1 MENIVIKLYSK
12 GPHISQILTGF
23 CMVERNS
30 KTNKCR
36 VKLESSDGN
45 IQGEFVEV
53 LYKGKRIIYDVL
65 DGYQDKAAISA
76 LLKQCDFYFKRS
88 YSPEKNRTLDIR
100 DVEKMYPLGMNY
112 HVSCPFHPLD
122 KPYWKERI
130 KQLLHI
136 ERNMYSNTYFS
147 SRRFEEKP
155 RYKDRGIVVLFAT
168 RLWSPEQSLSKSI
181 NDERKY
187 INTMRL
193 NIIRELKAMPDIEF
207 IGGISDSSFS
217 RSMAPELI
225 IPEEMTNRKSYIK
238 LMHKA
243 DICIGTMGLHESIG
257 WKTGEYVASSKAIV
271 SETLHYQVPGDFAEG
286 KNYLAFT
293 DAQECLAEVRWLIS
307 NPDQLYEMKLANQN
321 YYRHYLKPDSMIR
334 NTLKIVD
341 LSIQESN

>member
-1 MENIVIKLYSK
+1 MEKIKIKLYSK

-23 CMVERNS
+23 CMLERND
-30 KTNKCR
+30 KMNQYR
-36 VKLESSDGN
+36 VEMDSSAGN

-88 YSPEKNRTLDIR
+88 YSPEKNRMLGIR

-112 HVSCPFHPLD
+112 HVSCPAHPVD
-122 KPYWKERI
+122 KPYWKEKI

-136 ERNMYSNTYFS
+136 ECNMYSNTYFT

-155 RYKDRGIVVLFAT
+155 KYKSRGVVVLFAT
-168 RLWSPEQSLSKSI
+168 RLWSPEQSLSKVL

-187 INTMRL
+187 INEMRL
-193 NIIRELKAMPDIEF
+193 NIIRKLKAMPDIEF
-207 IGGISDSSFS
+207 IGGISDNSLS
-217 RSMAPELI
+217 RSTAPELI
-225 IPEEMTNRKSYIK
+225 MPGEMSNRKNYIK

-257 WKTGEYVASSKAIV
+257 WKTGEYVAASKAV
-271 SETLHYQVPGDFAEG
+271 VNETLHYQVPGDFTEG

-293 DAQECLAEVRWLIS
+293 DANECIDKVKWLIE
-307 NPDQLYEMKLANQN
+307 NPDKLYEMKLANQN
-321 YYRHYLKPDSMIR
+321 YYHHYLRPDSMIR

>member
-1 MENIVIKLYSK
+1 MEKIDIKLYSK

-23 CMVERNS
+23 CMLERNS
-30 KTNKCR
+30 NTNKCR
-36 VKLESSDGN
+36 VKMKSSSGN
-45 IQGEFVEV
+45 IRGEFAEV

-65 DGYQDKAAISA
+65 DGYQDKVAISA

-88 YSPEKNRTLDIR
+88 YSPEKNLMLGMH

-122 KPYWKERI
+122 KPYWKEII

-136 ERNMYSNTYFS
+136 ESNMYSNTYFTS
-147 SRRFEEKP
+147 GRFEERP

-168 RLWSPEQSLSKSI
+168 RLWSPEQSLSESL

-207 IGGISDSSFS
+207 IGGISDNSFS

-225 IPEEMTNRKSYIK
+225 MPEEMTNRKSYIK

-257 WKTGEYVASSKAIV
+257 WKTGEYVAASKAIV
-271 SETLHYQVPGDFAEG
+271 NETLHYQLPGDFAEG

-293 DAQECLAEVRWLIS
+293 DAQACLAKVRWLIS
-307 NPDQLYEMKLANQN
+307 NPDKLYEMKLENQN
-321 YYRHYLKPDSMIR
+321 YYHHYLRPDSMIR

-341 LSIQESN
+341 LSIQEGN